1 MFEPLTLARTAHFA
15 PAAMLSGVTFFVLFV
30 AEPVWARAFRGRE
43 MAHLVLLARPIL
55 LTRLLLGF
63 VVVAGRISPVVA
75 QEIKTGDLQIEHP
88 WSRATPGGAQVAAGY
103 LVITN
108 KGSAP
113 DRLIAG
119 TSPVARKVEV
129 HEMSM
134 KDDVMTM
141 RPVPGGLPIGAGKS
155 GTLAPGGY
163 HIMFEDLKAPL
174 KEATKFV
181 ATLEFERA
189 GKVDVPF
196 DVQGVGAQAP
206 MPGGSG
212 HDMSS
217 QSGQKV

>member
-1 MFEPLTLARTAHFA
+1 VIELLTLVRTAHFA

-43 MAHLVLLARPIL
+43 MGHLVLLARPIL

-63 VVVAGRISPVVA
+63 IVVAGCISPVVA

-88 WSRATPGGAQVAAGY
+88 LSRATTGGARVAAGY

-108 KGSAP
+108 KGGAP
-113 DRLIAG
+113 DRLIGG

-141 RPVPGGLPIGAGKS
+141 HRSLAGCRSGREKALPW
-155 GTLAPGGY
+155 P
-163 HIMFEDLKAPL
+163 
-174 KEATKFV
+174 
-181 ATLEFERA
+181 RA
-189 GKVDVPF
+189 GTTSCLRISRLP
-196 DVQGVGAQAP
+196 
-206 MPGGSG
+206 
-212 HDMSS
+212 
-217 QSGQKV
+217 